1 MIPTIVFIIISSI
14 GILSTVLI
22 LRHYLNIGG
31 LSEYRNAIILS
42 LGFGVTM
49 TLSFYASLIAPGAN
63 VNLDLSLI
71 IFGVVH
77 AIIWMISLYVVTRLL
92 LKLLRKK

>member
-31 LSEYRNAIILS
+31 LSEHRHAIILS

-63 VNLDLSLI
+63 VKFDQFI
-71 IFGVVH
+71 IILGMTI
-77 AIIWMISLYVVTRLL
+77 AIVWIISMYFMTRLL
-92 LKLLRKK
+92 LKLRRKK